1 MKRLLKQSFSVEAPN
16 KASMVRHCVVCETP
30 ETQCDDRTVHFAKTA
45 EGQRVVQEM
54 LYGKWE
60 EERRM
65 DVQKGREVQQGEY
78 ESAMEAGPER
88 DAARAAGAAYAV
100 KQAEAREAKIMGKR
114 CEICWVPR
122 SECEWPEVHFSR
134 EEVWV
139 AHCNEVLW
147 VMMQAQDA
155 ADEKA
160 GRKRKKWTIGQRP
173 AEGEGKERAVEEGL
187 KWAEVHA
194 AAYEAQVLALC

>member
-1 MKRLLKQSFSVEAPN
+1 
-16 KASMVRHCVVCETP
+16 MVRHCEVCGTA
-30 ETQCDDRTVHFAKTA
+30 ETQCDAVEVHFARTGA
-45 EGQRVVQEM
+45 GRRLVEEM

-60 EERRM
+60 EETRE
-65 DVQKGREVQQGEY
+65 DEKKGREASKRMCV
-78 ESAMEAGPER
+78 SAMEAGPER
-88 DAARAAGAAYAV
+88 DAARAKGAAYAV
-100 KQAEAREAKIMGKR
+100 KQAEAREAKILGKR
-114 CEICWVPR
+114 CDICWVPR
-122 SECEWPEVHFSR
+122 KECEWPEVHFSQK
-134 EEVWV
+134 EEWV

-147 VMMQAQDA
+147 VMMEAQDA

-160 GRKRKKWTIGQRP
+160 GRKRKKWKIGDRP